1 MGQNKYSQ
9 EKKDF
14 FVIKCPLS
22 KIIKNP
28 NDIPTI
34 DDAVIRSHKII
45 INTYQFIKLY
55 LISLFEQKITFPVI
69 NKNFIL
75 TCMKVLTTTK
85 SGSNNFKPENLQLK
99 KTLTKFYDLH
109 YLPLNSEKVPA
120 DLLKQVLDYEATG
133 MITSITNNIKAHF
146 ISRINCFFNLLF
158 QVKATVKS
166 IKNSN
171 LSQEDKR
178 KQTQDCYSKCRKA
191 KNDFYNLTG
200 KNFES
205 DKEDLKWIFDLK
217 SLLIPNKDSF
227 KENYIP
233 YDVKANPLDYLPHM
247 IKLCQ
252 LFEQN
257 EYKLFHAFPLRRS
270 IKPMY
275 ITIDTSS
282 LINLLVPVS
291 KRGRPSKKEQK
302 PKQTTKTE
310 YSNNV
315 NHYKSELWPMYFKTE
330 KKCFQKKG
338 YEFHSMIKTDGVG
351 VSIYLSRPKRKKEE
365 TNENKREHSYI
376 DKIPITPEI
385 KNKKVVGIDPGKSD
399 IIYCI
404 DENRET
410 FRYTANQ
417 RRFETGAKKYNKY
430 LNKDKDQ
437 MIDDVYSVRGYETG
451 LSRFASKSC
460 VLNKISDYINAKS
473 IANSKLFKF
482 YQDNKARKFKLNRYF
497 NTQRSE
503 STMVNNF
510 KKKYGGPEK
519 TIIGFG
525 DHTQGRQMKHLEP
538 TKDIGMRRLFE
549 KHGYQVY
556 LVNEFRTSLK
566 CHKCKWNT
574 EKFQKEESHKPR
586 SLGELRLVHGLIR
599 CTNVKCGIKWN
610 RDYNGSLNILEIT
623 KAAIEGKERPKELCR
638 NSAAILG

>member
-1 MGQNKYSQ
+1 MVKNKFSK
-9 EKKDF
+9 EKKDY

-28 NDIPTI
+28 NDTPTI
-34 DDAVIRSHKII
+34 DEAVMRTHKIV

-55 LISLFEQKITFPVI
+55 LISLFEQKLPFPVI
-69 NKNFIL
+69 NEHFIS
-75 TCMKVLTTTK
+75 TCMSVLTTIK
-85 SGSNNFKPENLQLK
+85 SSQGKIKDETLQLK
-99 KTLTKFYDLH
+99 NTLTQFYDEH
-109 YLPLNSEKVPA
+109 YYALNSEKVPA
-120 DLLKQVLDYEATG
+120 DLLTRALDYEAAG

-146 ISRINCFFNLLF
+146 VSRINCYFNLLF

-166 IKNSN
+166 IKKSS
-171 LSQEDKR
+171 LSQEEKR

-205 DKEDLKWIFDLK
+205 EAEDLKWIFDLK
-217 SLLIPNKDSF
+217 TLLIPNKVSF
-227 KENYIP
+227 KENIIP
-233 YDVKANPLDYLPHM
+233 YDVKANPLDYLPSM

-257 EYKLFHAFPLRRS
+257 GYKLFHAFPLRSS

-275 ITIDTSS
+275 IRIDTSS

-291 KRGRPSKKEQK
+291 KRRSKKDQT

-310 YSNNV
+310 YSNKI
-315 NHYKSELWPMYFKTE
+315 NHYKTELWARFFKTE
-330 KKCFQKKG
+330 KKCFRKKG
-338 YEFHSMIKTDGVG
+338 YEFHSMIETDGVG

-437 MIDDVYSVRGYETG
+437 MIDEYSVRGYETA

-460 VLNKISDYINAKS
+460 VLNKVEDYINAKS

-482 YQDNKARKFKLNRYF
+482 YQDSKARKFKLNRYF

-510 KKKYGGPEK
+510 KKKYGGPEE

-566 CHKCKWNT
+566 CHKCKWDT
-574 EKFQKEESHKPR
+574 EKFKYEKSHKPK
-586 SLGELRLVHGLIR
+586 SVGELRLVHGLIR

-610 RDYNGSLNILEIT
+610 RDYNGSLNILEIA
-623 KAAIEGKERPKELCR
+623 KAAIEGKGRPKELCQ
-638 NSAAILG
+638 NSAASRG